1 MCSWIKSTS
10 SQSVKL
16 WNPIWSIFWQ
26 TVALSLTIR
35 RINLDPAKGTETKK
49 KRPCLVVSNDHYNRY
64 FNTALVVPIST
75 SDKYRTLE
83 KYVKS
88 PLFIRIDKGKI
99 QGTALLQHVRAVD
112 PTKRSD
118 GEVVAA
124 LSQQEISS
132 ISTKVQQFF

>member
-1 MCSWIKSTS
+1 MCGWIKSTS

-124 LSQQEISS
+124 LSQQEIS
-132 ISTKVQQFF
+132 

>member
-1 MCSWIKSTS
+1 MCGWIKSTS

-49 KRPCLVVSNDHYNRY
+49 KRSCLVVSNDHYNRY

-99 QGTALLQHVRAVD
+99 HGTALLQHVRAVD

>member
-1 MCSWIKSTS
+1 M
-10 SQSVKL
+10 
-16 WNPIWSIFWQ
+16 
-26 TVALSLTIR
+26 TIR

-83 KYVKS
+83 KYVKY

-99 QGTALLQHVRAVD
+99 HGTELLQHVRAVD

>member
-1 MCSWIKSTS
+1 MNS
-10 SQSVKL
+10 L
-16 WNPIWSIFWQ
+16 P
-26 TVALSLTIR
+26 VALSLTIR

>member
-1 MCSWIKSTS
+1 
-10 SQSVKL
+10 
-16 WNPIWSIFWQ
+16 
-26 TVALSLTIR
+26 LTIR

-99 QGTALLQHVRAVD
+99 HGTALLQHVRAVD